1 MLSRGEDAYRRP
13 LGCLDGVPGL
23 ADGENLLNILC
34 TYLLDAGS
42 STQRTG
48 ELLHLHRNTVKYHIG
63 KLRTLLA
70 VDLDTMP
77 EAMQV
82 YTAAALWRLMHSED
96 K

>member
-1 MLSRGEDAYRRP
+1 M
-13 LGCLDGVPGL
+13 PGL